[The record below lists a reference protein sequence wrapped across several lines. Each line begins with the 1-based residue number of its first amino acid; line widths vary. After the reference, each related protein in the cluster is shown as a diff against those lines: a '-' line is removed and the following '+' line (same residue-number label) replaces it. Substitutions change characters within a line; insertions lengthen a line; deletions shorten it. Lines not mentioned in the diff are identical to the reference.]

1 MSSKLQYEETWC
13 SKQSLMGHT
22 GMRLEDQKA
31 KDGKSGKRGLQSQ
44 MAEGTQSQTGH
55 EGISVVIG

>member
-1 MSSKLQYEETWC
+1 
-13 SKQSLMGHT
+13 MGHIDK
-22 GMRLEDQKA
+22 RLEDQKA
-31 KDGKSGKRGLQSQ
+31 NDGKSRKRGLQSQ